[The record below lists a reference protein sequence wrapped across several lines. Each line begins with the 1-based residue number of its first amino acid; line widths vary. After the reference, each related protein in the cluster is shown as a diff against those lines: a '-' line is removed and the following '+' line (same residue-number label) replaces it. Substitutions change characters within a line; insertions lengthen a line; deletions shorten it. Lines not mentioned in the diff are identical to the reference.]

1 MNAAGESPRFSTLM
15 RSISDGGCVY
25 MVDDRL
31 AKAQFG
37 AWVGII
43 GNLALAGVKLLIGVM
58 AKSQALIADSVHS
71 ASDVVGSAA
80 VLIGLRAAER
90 PPDEDHPYGHGKAE
104 SVAAIIVSVLLAIVG
119 FEIGVSSIKS
129 FFSTL
134 EAPGFMAVWAAIGSM
149 IIKEWM
155 FRYKYNLGKK
165 LNSQSLIAN
174 AWEHRSD
181 VYSSFAALIGIGGA
195 ILGGWLNVTWMLY
208 LDPAAGIF
216 VSALVLKMSYNI
228 MMDSIHS
235 TLDHVLHE
243 EDTRDFRQ
251 TIERVPGVMR
261 LDTLR
266 AREHG
271 HYLIID
277 VKIGV
282 NPYITVE
289 EGHRIGKRVKVDLM
303 ENFSQVRDVFVH
315 INPYEQNA
323 DK

>member
-1 MNAAGESPRFSTLM
+1 M
-15 RSISDGGCVY
+15 
-25 MVDDRL
+25 DDRL

-37 AWVGII
+37 AWVGIV
-43 GNLALAGVKLLIGVM
+43 GNLTLAAVKLVIGLL

-71 ASDVVGSAA
+71 ASDVVGSVA

-104 SVAAIIVSVLLAIVG
+104 SISAIIVAVLLVVVG
-119 FEIGVSSIKS
+119 FEIAQSSIQS
-129 FFSTL
+129 FFAPL
-134 EAPGFMAVWAAIGSM
+134 EAPGFIAVWAAIGSM
-149 IIKEWM
+149 AVKEWM

-181 VYSSFAALIGIGGA
+181 VYSSFAALVGIGGA
-195 ILGGWLNVTWMLY
+195 IAGERLSIPWMLY

-228 MMDSIHS
+228 LMESIHS

-243 EDTRDFRQ
+243 EDTAGLRQ
-251 TIERVPGVMR
+251 TISSVEGVLR
-261 LDTLR
+261 IDTLR
-266 AREHG
+266 ARELG

-277 VKIGV
+277 VKVGV
-282 NPYITVE
+282 DPRMTVE
-289 EGHRIGKRVKVDLM
+289 AGHRIGKQVKHELM
-303 ENFSQVRDVFVH
+303 EKHPQVRDVFVH
-315 INPYEQNA
+315 INPYDPQPQEHE
-323 DK
+323 